1 MSPKKHRCTLVA
13 LACLAVAAAS
23 AHAEPATR
31 SLRFDI
37 SSQSLAQALR
47 TYGRVSGQ
55 EIIFTREI
63 VDGITVSPLTGEYTA
78 QAALERLL
86 QGTGLTAER
95 SPAGVLMI
103 KRSEQPA
110 KTSY

>member
-47 TYGRVSGQ
+47 TWEVRVEVVDISQELRDEILAAQRTQTMVNPDVSG
-55 EIIFTREI
+55 RPG
-63 VDGITVSPLTGEYTA
+63 DA
-78 QAALERLL
+78 
-86 QGTGLTAER
+86 
-95 SPAGVLMI
+95 
-103 KRSEQPA
+103 
-110 KTSY
+110 